1 MFGPTKIWRKWHRKT
16 NIAQKRYATSSALAA
31 TALPSLVSARGHR
44 IESVSEIPLV
54 VANAATNELTK
65 TKQAVALLK
74 AIQAYEDV
82 EKVKDSVKTRAGKGK
97 LRDRRRVHR
106 KGPLIVFNK
115 KLPFLKAFRNLPG
128 IEAVGVDRINL
139 LQLAPGGHLGRF
151 VIWFADAFERLD
163 DLFGTQRKL
172 SKEKTGFKIPRP
184 VISNPDLGRIINSD
198 EIQTRLRPIIKQRSF
213 HVRKKNPL
221 TNLGFLIKLN
231 PYAKVQRRRQ
241 LLTEK
246 ANAAKKDSVKLDKRA
261 AIKKKRK
268 ITRSRKGLYKAML
281 TNPVLYEGVAKRA
294 AATEEKKE

>member
-1 MFGPTKIWRKWHRKT
+1 
-16 NIAQKRYATSSALAA
+16 
-31 TALPSLVSARGHR
+31 
-44 IESVSEIPLV
+44 
-54 VANAATNELTK
+54 
-65 TKQAVALLK
+65 LK

-82 EKVKDSVKTRAGKGK
+82 EKVKDTVKTRAGKGK

-115 KLPFLKAFRNLPG
+115 KQPFLKAFRNLPG
-128 IEAVGVDRINL
+128 IEAVGVDRLNL

-163 DLFGTQRKL
+163 DIFGTHKYL
-172 SKEKTGFKIPRP
+172 AKEKTGFKIPRP

-198 EIQTRLRPIIKQRSF
+198 EIQTHLRPLIKQRAF

-221 TNLGFLIKLN
+221 TNLGFMIKLN

-246 ANAAKKDSVKLDKRA
+246 ANVVNKAAIKVQKRA

-268 ITRSRKGLYKAML
+268 ITRSRRGLYKQML
-281 TNPVLYEGVAKRA
+281 GNPVLYEGVEKKAA
-294 AATEEKKE
+294 AATTTKE